1 MTMSRLIFI
10 ICMLT
15 YGALSM
21 VAEDR
26 PVAFMKAQYKE
37 WHKINNAI
45 KDTSYVSENK
55 YVLQIGRG
63 ASYYYDPQTYYVD
76 SLENDPSG
84 KAIRDQA
91 MHDALQE
98 FMNTGADAFGIMREK
113 GLLAESR
120 YKNQKDFQ
128 SKTITVWNSDG
139 GDHYQYEVDM
149 SDLNWEI
156 CDSTKIILNYDCNLA
171 TADYHGRRWNAWF
184 APEVAVQEGPWQLCG
199 LQGLILEAETEDGE
213 YGFEITGLQQC
224 NESFKPILID
234 SDNLFHSPR
243 RAFLKM
249 KDYGRRNRSARISAM
264 TGGKVNVNAD
274 YKGSND
280 YLETDYHE

>member
-1 MTMSRLIFI
+1 
-10 ICMLT
+10 MLT

-199 LQGLILEAETEDGE
+199 LPGLILEAETEDGE

-224 NESFKPILID
+224 DESFKPVLID
-234 SDNLFHSPR
+234 PDKLFHSPR
-243 RAFLKM
+243 KAFLKM

-274 YKGSND
+274 YKGTDD